1 MTIIRIDSATFRDWA
16 VSGGVSVVRAIP
28 ASNREKKSRTV
39 KRMAENFAGRGLGR
53 SRGSGRGRRNRRLVT
68 RDFAAAMLGVSTK
81 TITRWRQSGVLPQ
94 RLSMDLIAHIGIELS
109 MRAWKGSGEGKGE

>member
-39 KRMAENFAGRGLGR
+39 KRMAENFAGRG
-53 SRGSGRGRRNRRLVT
+53 SGSGRGRRNRRLVT

-94 RLSMDLIAHIGIELS
+94 RLSRDLITHIGIELS